1 MNIEN
6 LGDMLAK
13 LEEERDNLCNQLI
26 KMEEE
31 RDNYKLKYE
40 ELIDFL
46 NNCYRTTNNLYN
58 KYTNDFT
65 LVPREDL
72 EDIIEID

>member
-6 LGDMLAK
+6 LGDLLAK
-13 LEEERDNLCNQLI
+13 TEEERDH
-26 KMEEE
+26 
-31 RDNYKLKYE
+31 YKLKYE
-40 ELIDFL
+40 EIVDFL
-46 NNCYRTTNNLYN
+46 NNCYRTTNILYD
-58 KYTNDFT
+58 KYTNDFI